1 MATRIKDIIKYYIRH
16 NVSDKLKERVLDRVS
31 NTWDDGETNE
41 VLRDLWN
48 QTDSAYMEEEIS
60 TAYKR
65 IFETKDTKEKT
76 EMKTH
81 RILYITRVA
90 AVVVPL
96 LILIIF
102 GKLYVQKSQQLKEAQ
117 TATLLQEQTNNEET
131 KNVVLADGTKVK
143 LYQGSVLLYSSAFN
157 KTEERRVFLSGEAFF
172 DIKHNDARPF
182 RVRTP
187 HFKITDLGTS
197 FAVSSYTDDN
207 EVSATL
213 KTGKIEL
220 CILGQEDKIFRLNP
234 NDQLIYNAK
243 TKEVNLRKVPD
254 DFDGMSWHNKK
265 IDLNDVT
272 LIEAT
277 RIIGQN
283 FGIKFTFQS
292 KQYQNTKITVHF
304 NRGETLKGTMSIIKD
319 LIPGLK
325 YEIRNNEV
333 LIR

>member
-117 TATLLQEQTNNEET
+117 TATLLQEQTM
-131 KNVVLADGTKVK
+131 
-143 LYQGSVLLYSSAFN
+143 
-157 KTEERRVFLSGEAFF
+157 
-172 DIKHNDARPF
+172 
-182 RVRTP
+182 
-187 HFKITDLGTS
+187 
-197 FAVSSYTDDN
+197 
-207 EVSATL
+207 
-213 KTGKIEL
+213 
-220 CILGQEDKIFRLNP
+220 
-234 NDQLIYNAK
+234 
-243 TKEVNLRKVPD
+243 RKQKMWYLQMEP
-254 DFDGMSWHNKK
+254 
-265 IDLNDVT
+265 
-272 LIEAT
+272 
-277 RIIGQN
+277 R
-283 FGIKFTFQS
+283 
-292 KQYQNTKITVHF
+292 
-304 NRGETLKGTMSIIKD
+304 
-319 LIPGLK
+319 
-325 YEIRNNEV
+325 
-333 LIR
+333 